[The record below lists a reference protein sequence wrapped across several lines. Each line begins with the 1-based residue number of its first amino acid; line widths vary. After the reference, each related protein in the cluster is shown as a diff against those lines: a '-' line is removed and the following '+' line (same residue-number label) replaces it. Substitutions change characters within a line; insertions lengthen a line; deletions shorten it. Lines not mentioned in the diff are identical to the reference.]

1 MAEELK
7 RMPLGDVL
15 CGMSIVIRAHAE
27 SRMFIGKPGFGTYK
41 WKLQCMLRLEI
52 STEWVDTSKKAIFI
66 TELRSTTAKP
76 AADPEFEL
84 RRGPGFHLLAQL
96 CFLAS
101 DISSFFAQNK
111 RGGGGDGPLP

>member
-41 WKLQCMLRLEI
+41 
-52 STEWVDTSKKAIFI
+52 
-66 TELRSTTAKP
+66 
-76 AADPEFEL
+76 
-84 RRGPGFHLLAQL
+84 
-96 CFLAS
+96 
-101 DISSFFAQNK
+101 
-111 RGGGGDGPLP
+111 